1 MIKIIY
7 GAKGSGKTKR
17 IIDTANEDALTSK
30 GNVVFIADTNR
41 YMYDLKRKVRF
52 VNINEYEIQTE
63 LGLLGFIRG
72 MLEGNADIT
81 TIYVDGAHRMANR
94 DIVDMVWFYNKL
106 EALSEKNDTTFVLTV
121 SADEKD
127 LPDFI
132 KKYI

>member
-17 IIDTANEDALTSK
+17 IIDTANEDALTTN
-30 GNVVFIADTNR
+30 GDVVFLADTNR

-72 MLEGNADIT
+72 MLAGNTDIVT
-81 TIYVDGAHRMANR
+81 VYIDGAHRMANR

-106 EALSEKNDTTFVLTV
+106 EALSEKNNTSFVLTV

>member
-7 GAKGSGKTKR
+7 GAKGSGKTKK
-17 IIDTANEDALTSK
+17 IIDTANQDALTSK
-30 GNVVFIADTNR
+30 GDVVFIADTNR

-52 VNINEYEIQTE
+52 VNIDEYEIQTE

-72 MLEGNADIT
+72 MLAGNADIT
-81 TIYVDGAHRMANR
+81 TVYIDGAHRMANR

-106 EALSEKNDTTFVLTV
+106 EALSDKNDTTFVLTV

>member
-7 GAKGSGKTKR
+7 GAKGSGKTKK
-17 IIDTANEDALTSK
+17 IIDTANQDALQSH
-30 GNVVFIADTNR
+30 GDVVFLADTNR
-41 YMYDLKRKVRF
+41 YMYDLKYKVRF
-52 VNINEYEIQTE
+52 VNINEFEIQTE

-72 MLEGNADIT
+72 MLAGNTDIAT
-81 TIYVDGAHRMANR
+81 VYIDGAHRMANR

-106 EALSEKNDTTFVLTV
+106 EALSEKNKTDFVLTV

-132 KKYI
+132 KKYL

>member
-17 IIDTANEDALTSK
+17 IIDTANNDALTSN
-30 GNVVFIADTNR
+30 GDVVFIADTNR

-72 MLEGNADIT
+72 MLAGNTDIAT
-81 TIYVDGAHRMANR
+81 VYIDGAHRMANR

-106 EALSEKNDTTFVLTV
+106 EALSSKNNTTFVLTV

-132 KKYI
+132 KNYI

>member
-7 GAKGSGKTKR
+7 GAKGSGKTKK
-17 IIDTANEDALTSK
+17 IIDTANQDALTSK
-30 GNVVFIADTNR
+30 GDVVFIADTNR

-52 VNINEYEIQTE
+52 VNIDEYEIQTE

-72 MLEGNADIT
+72 MLAGNADIT
-81 TIYVDGAHRMANR
+81 TVYIDGAHRMANR

>member
-17 IIDTANEDALTSK
+17 IIDTANDDALNTK
-30 GNVVFIADTNR
+30 GDVVFLADTNR
-41 YMYDLKRKVRF
+41 YMYDLKYKVRF

-72 MLEGNADIT
+72 MLAGNTDIAT
-81 TIYVDGAHRMANR
+81 VYIDGAHRMANR

-106 EALSEKNDTTFVLTV
+106 EALSEKNNTTFVLTV

>member
-17 IIDTANEDALTSK
+17 IIDAANNDALTTT
-30 GNVVFIADTNR
+30 GDIVFLADTSR

-72 MLEGNADIT
+72 MLAGNTDIT
-81 TIYVDGAHRMANR
+81 TVYIDGAHRMANR

-106 EALSEKNDTTFVLTV
+106 EALSAKNNTTFVLTV

-132 KKYI
+132 KNYI

>member
-7 GAKGSGKTKR
+7 GAKGSGKTKK
-17 IIDTANEDALTSK
+17 IIDTANQDALNSK
-30 GNVVFIADTNR
+30 GDVVFLADTNR
-41 YMYDLKRKVRF
+41 YMYDLKRNVRF
-52 VNINEYEIQTE
+52 VNITEYEIQTE

-72 MLEGNADIT
+72 MLAGNTDIAT
-81 TIYVDGAHRMANR
+81 VYIDGAHRMANR

-106 EALSEKNDTTFVLTV
+106 EALSDKNNTDFVLTV

>member
-17 IIDTANEDALTSK
+17 IIDTANEDALTTN
-30 GNVVFIADTNR
+30 GDVVFLADTNR

-72 MLEGNADIT
+72 MLAGNTDIAT
-81 TIYVDGAHRMANR
+81 VYIDGAHRMANR

-106 EALSEKNDTTFVLTV
+106 ETLSEKNNTSFVLTV

>member
-30 GNVVFIADTNR
+30 GDVVFIADTNR

-52 VNINEYEIQTE
+52 VNIDEYEIQTE

-72 MLEGNADIT
+72 MLAGNADIT
-81 TIYVDGAHRMANR
+81 TVYVDGAHRMANR

>member
-30 GNVVFIADTNR
+30 GDVVFIADTNR

-52 VNINEYEIQTE
+52 VNIDEYEIQTE

-72 MLEGNADIT
+72 MLAGNADIT

>member
-7 GAKGSGKTKR
+7 GAKGTGKTKK
-17 IIDTANEDALTSK
+17 IIDTANQDALNSK
-30 GNVVFIADTNR
+30 GDVVFLADTNR
-41 YMYDLKRKVRF
+41 YMYDLKRNVRF
-52 VNINEYEIQTE
+52 VNITEYEIQTE

-72 MLEGNADIT
+72 MLAGNTDIAT
-81 TIYVDGAHRMANR
+81 VYIDGAHRMANR

-106 EALSEKNDTTFVLTV
+106 EALSDKNNTDFVLTV

>member
-7 GAKGSGKTKR
+7 GAKGSGKTKK
-17 IIDTANEDALTSK
+17 IIDTANQDALNSK
-30 GNVVFIADTNR
+30 GDVVFLADTNR
-41 YMYDLKRKVRF
+41 YMYDLKRNVRF
-52 VNINEYEIQTE
+52 VNITEYEIQTE

-72 MLEGNADIT
+72 MLAGNTDIT
-81 TIYVDGAHRMANR
+81 TVYIDGAHRMANR

-106 EALSEKNDTTFVLTV
+106 EALSDKNNTDFVLTV